1 MADRKKV
8 LSAVRRA
15 CEEYRMIEPGDR
27 IAVGLSGGKDSITL
41 LVALAE
47 MRRFYP
53 APYELIAITADLGF
67 PGGDFSAMEELC
79 RSLDVPYV
87 IERTE
92 IARIV
97 FDERKETNPCSL
109 CAKMRR
115 GAIHSAAKRLGC
127 GKVAFAHHF
136 DDVAETFLLNLF
148 HEGRLGA
155 FQPVTYLDRTG
166 VTLIRPLIFLEEKE
180 IRSFVKKEAL
190 PVLPSLCPADKHSER
205 EEMKELL
212 RDLERRWPEL
222 RQKIFTALRKS
233 HTDGY

>member
-27 IAVGLSGGKDSITL
+27 IAVGVSGGKDSLTL
-41 LVALAE
+41 LFALAE

-53 APYELIAITADLGF
+53 VPYDLIAITVDLGF
-67 PGGDFSAMEELC
+67 PGADFSPVEECC
-79 RSLDVPYV
+79 RALGVPYV

-92 IARIV
+92 IAGVV
-97 FDERKETNPCSL
+97 FDVRKEKNPCSL

-180 IRSFVKKEAL
+180 IRSFAKNESL
-190 PVLPSLCPADKHSER
+190 PVLPSACPTDKHSER
-205 EEMKELL
+205 EEMKKLL
-212 RDLERRWPEL
+212 RELERRWPEL

-233 HTDGY
+233 RLDGF